1 MAKTTSGAKFK
12 QYRKSSPEGSSAM
25 IGVVDTSALIRL
37 FVPDGTLPKDFE
49 EFLRGVER
57 SLNIAI
63 APELLLAEAANVIN
77 NKQLSEELSENE
89 SDQILSDV
97 LSLPIR
103 LFPHRPIL
111 PRAFELARVHKL
123 TVYDTL
129 YLALAEEHGAV
140 IFTADRKLL
149 KAAAHLGL
157 R

>member
-1 MAKTTSGAKFK
+1 
-12 QYRKSSPEGSSAM
+12 M

-37 FVPDGTLPKDFE
+37 FVPDGPLPNDFE
-49 EFLRGVER
+49 GFLRGVER
-57 SLNIAI
+57 GLNIAI

-77 NKQLSEELSENE
+77 KKRILEELSESE
-89 SDQILSDV
+89 SDKLLSEILSV
-97 LSLPIR
+97 PIR

-111 PRAFELARVHKL
+111 PRAFELAQMHKL

-140 IFTADRKLL
+140 IFSADNRML
-149 KAAAHLGL
+149 KTAAHLQL

>member
-1 MAKTTSGAKFK
+1 
-12 QYRKSSPEGSSAM
+12 M

-37 FVPDGTLPKDFE
+37 FVPDGPLPNDFKG
-49 EFLRGVER
+49 FLRGVER
-57 SLNIAI
+57 GPNIAI

-77 NKQLSEELSENE
+77 KKQISGELSESE
-89 SDQILSDV
+89 SDQLFSDI

-111 PRAFELARVHKL
+111 LRAFELARVHKL

-140 IFTADRKLL
+140 IFTGDRKLL
-149 KAAAHLGL
+149 IIAARLQL
-157 R
+157 Q